1 MAYPAT
7 LRSMQTIFPSD
18 TEGIKWTKLC
28 LNLKESAETSG
39 VTIPADLRLIT
50 PGDSAGVKW
59 ALLGRWMSLLSAAP
73 APAPQVPVGYYTPE
87 ELTASRD
94 LASTDAGKWLYNL
107 GNAKTLTI
115 PGDLGAGYR
124 GEIAAVFN
132 WLSGYGSL
140 GYWLPRPAGADVA
153 SGIGATLGVVN
164 YGLRYTLADASFY
177 DASGNPATLK
187 CAYLMD
193 GSYPFTL
200 AQDTRVTIGIHPPG
214 ASARTITFNV
224 GGYAWMVV
232 QDATHN
238 LYAKPVMTSVVLPAG
253 EHTLVIGGYGD
264 NPAMNGIWFDAANAT
279 PIAGP
284 MVINQSVQGFQAGA
298 DPITIVAGRNTLVAP
313 GLTTKGVG
321 SWFEIK
327 KISDNVYHAHGD
339 LA

>member
-1 MAYPAT
+1 
-7 LRSMQTIFPSD
+7 MQTIYPSD

-28 LNLKESAETSG
+28 ANLKESAETSG

-50 PGDSAGVKW
+50 PGDSEGVKW
-59 ALLGRWMSLLSAAP
+59 ALLGRWMSLLSTAP

-94 LASTDAGKWLYNL
+94 IVGTDAGKWLYNL
-107 GNAKTLTI
+107 GAAKTITLT
-115 PGDLGAGYR
+115 GNLGAGYR

-132 WLSGYGSL
+132 WLAGYGSL
-140 GYWLPRPAGADVA
+140 GYWLPRPAGADQT
-153 SGIGATLGVVN
+153 SGIGSTLGVVN
-164 YGLRYTLADASFY
+164 YGLRYTLSDQSFY
-177 DASGNPATLK
+177 DSAGNPDNLE
-187 CAYLMD
+187 CAYLMS

-200 AQDTRVTIGIHPPG
+200 AQYTRMTIGIHLPG
-214 ASARTITFNV
+214 ASDRTITFNV

-238 LYAKPVMTSVVLPAG
+238 LYANPVMSSVILPAG

-264 NPAMNGIWFDAANAT
+264 NPALNGIWFDAASAT
-279 PIAGP
+279 PVPGP
-284 MVINQSVQGFQAGA
+284 LVINQSVQGFQAGA
-298 DPITIVAGRNTLVAP
+298 NAITIDAGGNTLVAP